1 MYRNSGRSHGRRI
14 GPSGEGSG
22 LSAAHFGCYWSPGAK
37 GPCKSRLWSS
47 ESVRPWSPRERRSG
61 VPFVGDQG
69 KTSSPLTRDK
79 GDPERSPG
87 RVEAGSQGPLTPG
100 DRPWG
105 SCSVRDIS
113 LEHGAYTGAVASL
126 RPWTPPARTVGGVL
140 VGQDPPPRSER
151 APLDHAPSRGPGRTG
166 GRFTHDSADN
176 ALPPGTQ
183 LDSEG
188 YGDPGDPTY

>member
-1 MYRNSGRSHGRRI
+1 MTRRGVPDGSRRVAKDPSLLGTGLGGRV
-14 GPSGEGSG
+14 PSGTLASN
-22 LSAAHFGCYWSPGAK
+22 
-37 GPCKSRLWSS
+37 
-47 ESVRPWSPRERRSG
+47 
-61 VPFVGDQG
+61 
-69 KTSSPLTRDK
+69 T
-79 GDPERSPG
+79 
-87 RVEAGSQGPLTPG
+87 
-100 DRPWG
+100 
-105 SCSVRDIS
+105 
-113 LEHGAYTGAVASL
+113 AYTGAVASL